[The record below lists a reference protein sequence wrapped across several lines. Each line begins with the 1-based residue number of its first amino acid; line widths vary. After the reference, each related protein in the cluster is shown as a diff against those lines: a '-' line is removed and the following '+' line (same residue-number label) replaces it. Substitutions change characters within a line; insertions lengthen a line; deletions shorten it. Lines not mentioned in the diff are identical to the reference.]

1 MRSILS
7 VLLSATLLAA
17 FSGGCSSLDMNR
29 LTGGSPRVTYE
40 DASKPAVRALCVW
53 QEAQGQSQNGQTARG
68 FGGQI
73 YFFNAVDSMPVV
85 VDGDV
90 RIFLFDDE
98 GTPEEQA
105 KPIGEFDFPRE
116 MWRGMLHDSQFGP
129 AFSVFIPYPKP
140 GYHEVGCS
148 LRLRLTR
155 PDGSKLFSEIASLKL
170 SGAPRPDKT
179 PRPAAPALDAD
190 STRQF
195 ITEWRD
201 QYTPE
206 PIRRGITIG
215 TEHAGGKL
223 RADPPAERIQNG
235 TAYHSVRYPA
245 PAPAPVRNSEPEF
258 SDSGSDRSQQL
269 AERDARI
276 RELEDRLFDL
286 QAERPET
293 DRD

>member
-1 MRSILS
+1 MRSTLS
-7 VLLSATLLAA
+7 VLLSVALLTA
-17 FSGGCSSLDMNR
+17 FSGGCSSLQMSR
-29 LTGGSPRVTYE
+29 LTGGSPELTHE

-53 QEAQGQSQNGQTARG
+53 QEARGQNQNGQTARG

-140 GYHEVGCS
+140 GFHEVGCS

-170 SGAPRPDKT
+170 SGAPRPDKS
-179 PRPAAPALDAD
+179 PRKAAPALDAA

-206 PIRRGITIG
+206 PTGRGITIG
-215 TEHAGGKL
+215 TERAGGKL
-223 RADPPAERIQNG
+223 RADQPAERIQNG
-235 TAYHSVRYPA
+235 TAYSSVRYPA
-245 PAPAPVRNSEPEF
+245 PAGNPEPEF
-258 SDSGSDRSQQL
+258 SHSGSDRSQQL

-276 RELEDRLFDL
+276 RELEDRLLEL
-286 QAERPET
+286 QTEHSET
-293 DRD
+293 GRD